1 MSRIGK
7 TTLQMIVG
15 TDLISRCVFR
25 RQALSKP
32 SLTQEV
38 IRAEIAEFQKEE
50 DQKRPA
56 IIITSNHMAQI
67 VSKGSD
73 AVNKISQVAQEPP
86 KALVASVD
94 AAFFREEWIRAME
107 KPGTAGIA
115 RQTLV
120 PNTGLFSNDRL
131 AYDSYK
137 H

>member
-1 MSRIGK
+1 MCFPTAGS
-7 TTLQMIVG
+7 V
-15 TDLISRCVFR
+15 
-25 RQALSKP
+25 KP